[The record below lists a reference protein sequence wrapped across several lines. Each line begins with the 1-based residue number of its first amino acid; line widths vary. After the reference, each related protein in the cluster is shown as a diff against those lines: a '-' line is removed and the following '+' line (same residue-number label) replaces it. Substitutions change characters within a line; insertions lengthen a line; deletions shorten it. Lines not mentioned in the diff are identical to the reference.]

1 MATATRAEVVT
12 LTLTEVEAAF
22 LRSFLAGVKP
32 LTYGADIRE
41 ALAKALAPF

>member
-1 MATATRAEVVT
+1 MATATKTEAIALV
-12 LTLTEVEAAF
+12 LTPDECEF
-22 LRSFLAGVKP
+22 LRGYLAGCKS